1 MSRVTQFVDYING
14 KTEPI
19 PLDKLAIYTSIA
31 FTENIR
37 VARRKYREAIKEN
50 EKTQEENKSNER
62 GK

>member
-1 MSRVTQFVDYING
+1 MSRVTQFVDYINEEI
-14 KTEPI
+14 EPI
-19 PLDKLAIYTSIA
+19 PLERLAIYTSIA

-37 VARRKYREAIKEN
+37 VARRKYRETIKEN